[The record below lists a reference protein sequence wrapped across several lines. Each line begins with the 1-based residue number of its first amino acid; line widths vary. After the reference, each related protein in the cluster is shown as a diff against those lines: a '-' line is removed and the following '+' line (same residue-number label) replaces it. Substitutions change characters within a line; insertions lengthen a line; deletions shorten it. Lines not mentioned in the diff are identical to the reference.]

1 MASHR
6 SGAAVQSDRVKH
18 RLIAPPL
25 LFLLLLSGIPLL
37 LTLGLSL
44 TSMDISGK
52 GSWIGIDNYIR
63 LSSDPIFIESYVNTL
78 IFVAV
83 GLPIQYFLG
92 LGLAL
97 LVHGT
102 PGGQRLWR
110 LIIPIPLMVAP
121 LVIGFIW
128 KTIFDSRFG
137 PVNDVITALGG
148 EAIPWITDNLLAFVS
163 ILVVDTWQWTPFVFL
178 ILYAGLRTL
187 PVEPFEAAR
196 VDGASRWRMFW
207 DVTFPMLIPASVAAI
222 LLRGIEAFKIFD
234 IVFYITG
241 GGPGTATT
249 TTTLTAYFTGLR
261 SGYVGYGGAMAVIL
275 FLTVILF
282 GFTLPVMVRLVTRRR
297 NRALKQ
303 ALAVVALAP
312 TRAGSGASG

>member
-18 RLIAPPL
+18 LLIAPPL
-25 LFLLLLSGIPLL
+25 LFLLLLSVIPLL

-282 GFTLPVMVRLVTRRR
+282 GFTLPVMVRLVTSRR

>member
-18 RLIAPPL
+18 LLIAPPL
-25 LFLLLLSGIPLL
+25 LFLLLLSVIPLL

-102 PGGQRLWR
+102 PSGQRLWR

-261 SGYVGYGGAMAVIL
+261 SGYIGYGGAMAVIL

>member
-18 RLIAPPL
+18 LLIAPPL
-25 LFLLLLSGIPLL
+25 LFLLLLSVIPLL

-207 DVTFPMLIPASVAAI
+207 GVTFPMLIPASVAAI

>member
-18 RLIAPPL
+18 LLIAPPL
-25 LFLLLLSGIPLL
+25 LFLLLLSVIPLL

-44 TSMDISGK
+44 TSMDIGGK

-102 PGGQRLWR
+102 PGSQRLWR

-282 GFTLPVMVRLVTRRR
+282 GFALPVTVRLVTRRR

-303 ALAVVALAP
+303 ALAVVSLVPA
-312 TRAGSGASG
+312 RAGSGASG

>member
-18 RLIAPPL
+18 LLIAPPL
-25 LFLLLLSGIPLL
+25 LFLLLLSVIPLL

-110 LIIPIPLMVAP
+110 LIIPVPLMVAP

-282 GFTLPVMVRLVTRRR
+282 GFTLPVMVRLVTSRR

>member
-18 RLIAPPL
+18 LLIAPPL
-25 LFLLLLSGIPLL
+25 LFLLLLSVIPLL